1 MKKNK
6 KIVYIIPVILVVAVA
21 IGFLIYK
28 VQGKNNSSSADIKDK
43 TLSEVKNL
51 EENFVNIFNEL
62 NNVKFEEYTIYTSKE
77 KQQEANSEG
86 GNNAS
91 DSSSSKDSSD
101 NDGAGEETTGGG
113 SKGEEKNGNSSNS
126 KENKKY
132 NLEENG
138 VLTQNQDVDWNNIK
152 KEVENI
158 YFRLST
164 ITLDLYQVNI
174 DQQDIVNF
182 NSEYDKLTK
191 AVKEENKEETLK
203 ELSILYD
210 YFPKFVENCA
220 EDDKEKILIKTKD
233 SIFKAYSL
241 LDNGEWETIME
252 NVNVASQE
260 YTKLITNKNNKNQYN
275 VNKAYIMVNEL
286 QNAVNLKDKEI
297 FLIKYKNLLE
307 ELKKI

>member
-6 KIVYIIPVILVVAVA
+6 KIVYIIPIILVVAVA

-86 GNNAS
+86 ENNAS

-191 AVKEENKEETLK
+191 AVKEENKEDTLK

-241 LDNGEWETIME
+241 LDNGEWATIME

>member
-101 NDGAGEETTGGG
+101 NDGADEETTGGG

-191 AVKEENKEETLK
+191 AVKEENKEDTLK
-203 ELSILYD
+203 KLSILYD

-241 LDNGEWETIME
+241 LDNGEWTTIME

>member
-101 NDGAGEETTGGG
+101 NDGADEETTGGG

-191 AVKEENKEETLK
+191 AVKEENKEDTLK
-203 ELSILYD
+203 KLSILYD

>member
-77 KQQEANSEG
+77 KQQEANSEV

>member
-241 LDNGEWETIME
+241 LDNGEWATIME

>member
-51 EENFVNIFNEL
+51 EETFINIFNEL

-77 KQQEANSEG
+77 KQQEANSENG
-86 GNNAS
+86 DKTS
-91 DSSSSKDSSD
+91 DSSSSQSSSD
-101 NDGAGEETTGGG
+101 NDGAGEETTGGS

-138 VLTQNQDVDWNNIK
+138 VLTQKQDVNWNNIK

-158 YFRLST
+158 YSRLST
-164 ITLDLYQVNI
+164 ITLDLYQINI

-191 AVKEENKEETLK
+191 AVKEENKEDTLK
-203 ELSILYD
+203 ELSVLYD
-210 YFPKFVENCA
+210 YFPKFIENCT

-241 LDNGEWETIME
+241 LDNGEWATIME

>member
-101 NDGAGEETTGGG
+101 NDGADEETTGGG

-191 AVKEENKEETLK
+191 AVKEENKEDTLK

-241 LDNGEWETIME
+241 LDNGEWATIME

>member
-101 NDGAGEETTGGG
+101 NDGADEETTGGG

-191 AVKEENKEETLK
+191 AVKEENKEDTLN

-241 LDNGEWETIME
+241 LDNGEWATIME